1 MRKLPGAIFIV
12 DPSSERIAINEA
24 RNLNIPVVAITDTNC
39 DPEGIDYV
47 VPGND
52 DAIKSITLF
61 ADYFANSVSQGS
73 SVSKGGKQATKA
85 NPDRDANLETEI
97 LSKFE
102 KDIDLQE

>member
-1 MRKLPGAIFIV
+1 MLSTKQEI
-12 DPSSERIAINEA
+12 
-24 RNLNIPVVAITDTNC
+24 LNIPVVAITDTNC
-39 DPEGIDYV
+39 DPDGIDYV